1 MEIKHG
7 CEGFDVRNTFPYRN
21 VSIFKMDFELKIRGA
36 SRVWI
41 SMKFDGTFLETSRFD
56 ELWEKVSCLHLDNRL
71 THEKE
76 FEVSNLEFLDLLL
89 KIDMWALLMF
99 D

>member
-1 MEIKHG
+1 
-7 CEGFDVRNTFPYRN
+7 
-21 VSIFKMDFELKIRGA
+21 
-36 SRVWI
+36 
-41 SMKFDGTFLETSRFD
+41 MKFDGTFLETSRFD

>member
-1 MEIKHG
+1 
-7 CEGFDVRNTFPYRN
+7 
-21 VSIFKMDFELKIRGA
+21 
-36 SRVWI
+36 
-41 SMKFDGTFLETSRFD
+41 MKFDGTFLGTSRFD